1 MHDKA
6 CFRPRRLRTIAVQ
19 NSTQEIPMTSRIRFA
34 LALVAAATL
43 FSAGYLA
50 GQNKFG
56 QPKTIIHVSLIKWKA
71 DAPEAEQQKALNGV
85 LEMARRI
92 PGIKNVWVQLKPRRM
107 QPRDY
112 HSAFVIE
119 FENEEAAIR
128 YAEDPFHA
136 EWAKHFL
143 SIRETSISPQVTN

>member
-1 MHDKA
+1 
-6 CFRPRRLRTIAVQ
+6 
-19 NSTQEIPMTSRIRFA
+19 MTSRIRFA
-34 LALVAAATL
+34 VALVAAAAL

-71 DAPEAEQQKALNGV
+71 DAPEAEKQKALNGV
-85 LEMARRI
+85 LEMAKRI
-92 PGIKNVWVQLKPRRM
+92 PGIKNVWIKPKRM

-112 HSAFVIE
+112 HTAFVME

-136 EWAKHFL
+136 EWSKHFL
-143 SIRETSISPQVTN
+143 SIREASISPQITN